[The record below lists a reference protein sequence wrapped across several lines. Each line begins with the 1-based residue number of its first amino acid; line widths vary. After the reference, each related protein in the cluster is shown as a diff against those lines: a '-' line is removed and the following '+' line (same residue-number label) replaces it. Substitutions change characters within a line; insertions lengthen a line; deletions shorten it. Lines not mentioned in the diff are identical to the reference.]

1 MYKLTFM
8 KVYIKITNSLIFQ
21 VYDMY
26 FLNVEHDSKF
36 VFVINKII
44 FNTQLKIKIKNFK
57 RYMT

>member
-1 MYKLTFM
+1 ME
-8 KVYIKITNSLIFQ
+8 VYIKITNSLIFQ

-26 FLNVEHDSKF
+26 FLNVEYDSKF

-57 RYMT
+57 R